1 MVNVI
6 NVCRRMKIR
15 RVAGYTLLVIF
26 GLFFLLPLL
35 YMIASSLNPD
45 EVSLLRNM
53 STPRA
58 FIPSPVGIQNYI
70 KVFNRMPF
78 GRFMFNSVFI
88 VSTTVLAGLLVN
100 SMAAYSLARF
110 SWRGRGTL
118 VSFIVALMIIPFE
131 AIAVPLLLLTNRFG
145 WLNSYHVQIVPFIA
159 NPFYIYL
166 FYQFFLK
173 LPYAL
178 EEAALIDGAGW
189 FGIYWRVALPLSKPV
204 LSSVAILHF
213 LTHWGSF
220 LWPLMVTRGP
230 EYRPLTVAMQVFFGG
245 QYPRVWGEIMAF
257 ATMMTV
263 PVLVLF
269 AVLQGRF
276 VASVARTGIK

>member
-1 MVNVI
+1 MVNMI

-15 RVAGYTLLVIF
+15 RVAGYALLVIF

-35 YMIASSLNPD
+35 YMIASSMNPD

-58 FIPSPVGIQNYI
+58 FIPSPVGLQNYI

-110 SWRGRGTL
+110 SWPGRGIL

-269 AVLQGRF
+269 VVLQGRF